1 LTRKEL
7 NFLYLLGAQMKKL
20 SIICTLVMLFTSSA
34 FATGLS
40 RFESDRILSKVR
52 MSLWV
57 NGVSKQDK
65 KEDFE
70 QLVVPG
76 IQIRAILKKS
86 ESKK

>member
-1 LTRKEL
+1 
-7 NFLYLLGAQMKKL
+7 MKKL
-20 SIICTLVMLFTSSA
+20 SIFCTLAMFFVTSASA
-34 FATGLS
+34 GELS
-40 RFESDRILSKVR
+40 KFESGRIISKVR

-57 NGVSKQDK
+57 NGVAKSEQR
-65 KEDFE
+65 EDFE